1 MRLRRPFVVCGY
13 GTLML
18 LAIRSA
24 KKINSHRWALQ
35 AFAPQLDPR
44 VVVLIDVGTK
54 PAAGSLYSLWK
65 QFDVSLFA
73 FIISRRPKPDRRR
86 SLHR

>member
-1 MRLRRPFVVCGY
+1 MAKDWARAPLTRPSPSH
-13 GTLML
+13 
-18 LAIRSA
+18 SA

-65 QFDVSLFA
+65 QFDVSSLGSAPLRFPDSA
-73 FIISRRPKPDRRR
+73 DRVSRI
-86 SLHR
+86 HR